1 MSIFTKASNSS
12 YWRGYDYFKEGHITD
27 FKKVDDDVY
36 YAKVKGSKTYK
47 VKVDLKHPLNSSC
60 TCPFVEGNKK
70 ICKHMIAVAFKAS
83 PDECYKAKKA
93 EEDYEYEMDH
103 IDDLVDKIMEKKRK
117 HIKSEINSLSAKEAK
132 ERLTNILIN
141 DEYEKVY
148 NDIVEGRSY
157 LYDETIEEI
166 ESSFDDTFDDLS
178 KYEKIMQEFVPN
190 HPLTNGVT
198 DWKIGDLVSHNLY
211 GEGRVIN
218 IIDDYILEIDFD
230 VSGRKKIVSSH
241 WTLKRIKHN

>member
-12 YWRGYDYFKEGHITD
+12 YWRGYDYFKEGNITD
-27 FKKVDDDVY
+27 FKKVGDDVY
-36 YAKVKGSKTYK
+36 TAKVKGTKTYE

-83 PDECYKAKKA
+83 PDERYKAKKA
-93 EEDYEYEMDH
+93 IEDYEYEMNH
-103 IDDLVDKIMEKKRK
+103 IDDLVKKIMEKKRK
-117 HIKSEINSLSAKEAK
+117 KIKSEIKSLSAKEAK
-132 ERLTNILIN
+132 ERLANILIN
-141 DEYEKVY
+141 EEYDKVY

-166 ESSFDDTFDDLS
+166 EPPFDDTFDDLAR
-178 KYEKIMQEFVPN
+178 YEKIMQEFEPD

-198 DWKIGDLVSHNLY
+198 DWKIGDLVSHDLF

-218 IIDDYILEIDFD
+218 IIDNYILEIDFD
-230 VSGRKKIVSSH
+230 VSGRKNIISSH
-241 WTLKRIKHN
+241 WTLKKIKHN

>member
-12 YWRGYDYFKEGHITD
+12 YWRGYDYFKEGFVTD

-36 YAKVKGSKTYK
+36 SAKVKGTKTYE

-83 PDECYKAKKA
+83 PDECLRAKKA
-93 EEDYEYEMDH
+93 EEDYEYEMNH

-117 HIKSEINSLSAKEAK
+117 KIKSEIKSLSAKEAK
-132 ERLTNILIN
+132 ERLANILIN
-141 DEYEKVY
+141 EEYDKVY

-157 LYDETIEEI
+157 LYDETIEE
-166 ESSFDDTFDDLS
+166 SKSPFDDTFDDLS
-178 KYEKIMQEFVPN
+178 RYEKIMQELELN
-190 HPLTNGVT
+190 HPLTNGIT
-198 DWKIGDLVSHNLY
+198 DWKIGDLVSHDLY

-218 IIDDYILEIDFD
+218 IIDEYILEIDFD
-230 VSGRKKIVSSH
+230 VSGRKKLVSSH